1 MKRFLAFV
9 LAAWIGMAGPSSAQE
24 KSMVGK
30 FIETVSF
37 LRDMAGLAVICAQH
51 TNFNAETALTWY
63 RRSIA
68 LEDLVQRYA
77 GKFLPV
83 DEAGMS

>member
-1 MKRFLAFV
+1 MKRFLALV

-24 KSMVGK
+24 KSKVEK
-30 FIETVSF
+30 ITDTISF
-37 LRDMAGLAVICAQH
+37 LRGMAGLAVICAQH
-51 TNFNAETALTWY
+51 PNFNAVTALSWY

-83 DEAGMS
+83 DKAGMS